1 VIDLY
6 LLELIFQ
13 RTEGGNVIPVLVR
26 RNKNMQMIF
35 GRGPNVR
42 DDIRQFD
49 PRGRGAERPA
59 VNQHVLFLMT
69 DIEGHQ
75 KTVT

>member
-1 VIDLY
+1 
-6 LLELIFQ
+6 
-13 RTEGGNVIPVLVR
+13 
-26 RNKNMQMIF
+26 MIV

-59 VNQHVLFLMT
+59 VDQHVLLLMT

-75 KTVT
+75 KTVAESLPVHTHANLHRSTR